1 VTRRLLLPG
10 GVVLAVGI
18 ASFMRAPLL
27 PEIGRDLRIGA
38 ADLAFLTT
46 AFAVGRLVMD
56 LPAGRLADGRPPA
69 RVLAGTGLG
78 VAISAALLG
87 SADTFTVALAGM
99 FCLGLASSLT
109 NTTGMTLFATGASAE
124 RRGAS
129 MAAFSMALMTGQ
141 TLGPAVGGIVAGLA
155 SWRAAQG
162 VAVAIGIGV
171 LVVCL
176 LAPAGTATRREARG
190 GGPEHDGLS
199 RVQALVLA
207 SVPFA
212 VFFTLGA
219 LPQTLLP
226 VIGSGDLELTP
237 TVIGIALG
245 VGGIVRF
252 VGSAVTGR
260 LSDQVSRKA
269 ALVPSLVVMAGSVA
283 ILAPPPTVATW
294 LLTIV
299 LLSIAS
305 SGIAVAATIIAD
317 QVPAATVGRRLG
329 TFRFTGDL
337 GLLAGPALTGL
348 LYQHAGRAS
357 AMLLTAGVL
366 AACAAATA
374 FLVAEPT
381 TSTAAG

>member
-1 VTRRLLLPG
+1 MLLPG

-27 PEIGRDLRIGA
+27 PEIGSDLSIGA
-38 ADLAFLTT
+38 ADLALLTT

-87 SADTFTVALAGM
+87 TAETFAVALAGM
-99 FCLGLASSLT
+99 FFLGVASSLT
-109 NTTGMTLFATGASAE
+109 NMTGMTLFATSAPAE

-155 SWRAAQG
+155 SWRAAQ
-162 VAVAIGIGV
+162 AVAAGIGVGV

-176 LAPAGTATRREARG
+176 LAPAGTAARRDAPG
-190 GGPEHDGLS
+190 GGPERDGLS
-199 RVQALVLA
+199 RVQAVVLA

-212 VFFTLGA
+212 VFFALGA

-226 VIGSGDLELTP
+226 VIASGDLELTP
-237 TVIGIALG
+237 AVIGVALG
-245 VGGIVRF
+245 VGGMMRF
-252 VGSAVTGR
+252 VGSAATGR
-260 LSDQVSRKA
+260 LSDRVSRKA
-269 ALVPSLVVMAGSVA
+269 ALVPSLAVMAGSVA

-317 QVPAATVGRRLG
+317 QVPAGTVGRRLG

-337 GLLAGPALTGL
+337 GLLVGPALTGL
-348 LYQHAGRAS
+348 LYEHAGRES
-357 AMLLTAGVL
+357 AMLVTAGVL
-366 AACAAATA
+366 AACALATA
-374 FLVAEPT
+374 FLVAEPR
-381 TSTAAG
+381 